1 MVIYTVSEVSKKL
14 GVSRQKV
21 HRLIEKMQE
30 CGVDGLAH
38 SDTEKTSVNGRFAS
52 SVFINDDGL
61 AFMQRWLSDDVEQIP
76 KHEDKKP
83 VEDTVVVALLEQLRQ
98 KDLQLAEKDRQLSEK
113 DNQIAML
120 MEQAKNYQ
128 VLLQGQQMLSL
139 PAPKRSIFKRLFGRA
154 DEE

>member
-30 CGVDGLAH
+30 CGVDGSAH
-38 SDTEKTSVNGRFAS
+38 SDTEKTAVNGRFTS

-76 KHEDKKP
+76 KQEDKKL
-83 VEDTVVVALLEQLRQ
+83 VDDTVVVALLEQLRQ